1 MLGKRDLRVD
11 RRGDRVGEMMQ
22 SRVAAGLIE
31 AVGLPELIV
40 DSLKEYEELVVAL
53 ATGQTGDRPM
63 EASRARL

>member
-1 MLGKRDLRVD
+1 
-11 RRGDRVGEMMQ
+11 MQ

-53 ATGQTGDRPM
+53 AMSPSGERPRD
-63 EASRARL
+63 APP